1 MTRDEQIERGRFDR
15 TRSRRFFEAIQLV
28 KPIVHDML
36 RRLEC
41 VHRNEHTDEESLKA
55 AALGAYEKA
64 GEIVTSVGLE
74 IRHRALQYT
83 VMNVPGR
90 AAGLRIDVEFA
101 LTAPLDGPDA
111 PLEWER
117 RSYIGCDAEASQQ
130 VLWDYARRYWLCDQ
144 LMLPTEADAPRPDT
158 DGDAPRRRTQR

>member
-1 MTRDEQIERGRFDR
+1 MTRDERGRFDR
-15 TRSRRFFEAIQLV
+15 TRSRRFFEAIQLAE
-28 KPIVHDML
+28 PIVHDML

-41 VHRNEHTDEESLKA
+41 VLRNEHTDEELKA

-90 AAGLRIDVEFA
+90 TAGLRITVA
-101 LTAPLDGPDA
+101 LELGS
-111 PLEWER
+111 
-117 RSYIGCDAEASQQ
+117 RSSRES
-130 VLWDYARRYWLCDQ
+130 
-144 LMLPTEADAPRPDT
+144 
-158 DGDAPRRRTQR
+158 RT

>member
-1 MTRDEQIERGRFDR
+1 MTRDEQTERGRFDR
-15 TRSRRFFEAIQLV
+15 TRTRRFFEAIQLAE
-28 KPIVHDML
+28 PIIDDIL

-41 VHRNEHTDEESLKA
+41 VLRNEHTDEESLKA

-74 IRHRALQYT
+74 IRHRA
-83 VMNVPGR
+83 
-90 AAGLRIDVEFA
+90 
-101 LTAPLDGPDA
+101 LDGPDA

-130 VLWDYARRYWLCDQ
+130 VLWDYARRYWLCDK
-144 LMLPTEADAPRPDT
+144 LMLPTEADAYTPDT

>member
-1 MTRDEQIERGRFDR
+1 MTRDERTERGRFDR
-15 TRSRRFFEAIQLV
+15 TRARRFFEAIQLAE
-28 KPIVHDML
+28 PIVHDML

-41 VHRNEHTDEESLKA
+41 VLRNEHTDEELKA

-101 LTAPLDGPDA
+101 LAAPLDGPDT

-130 VLWDYARRYWLCDQ
+130 VLWDYARRYWLCDK
-144 LMLPTEADAPRPDT
+144 LMLPTEADAYPPDT
-158 DGDAPRRRTQR
+158 DGDASRRRTQR